1 MTYFDTRDILA
12 ITMCGAIWTVLNNT
26 LAPVVWRMTHLP
38 FTCDLLGFVSLTLVV
53 WWTRKFGAVLVTGL
67 LVAALTLIVRPDALH
82 MFGFV
87 IASLVFDIFT
97 RVVGYGNSLD
107 KAVPSII
114 SLVAFSTISAGVAGL
129 IIASFFL
136 EFPVALNVFAGLH
149 AVGGFIGG
157 TIGVVLVR
165 ALTARGVMPS
175 RL

>member
-1 MTYFDTRDILA
+1 MTYFSTRDILA

-38 FTCDLLGFVSLTLVV
+38 FTCDLLGFVSLTLAV
-53 WWTRKFGAVLVTGL
+53 WWTRKFGAALVTGL
-67 LVAALTLIVRPDALH
+67 LVAALTLVLRPDALH

-87 IASLVFDIFT
+87 IASLVFDILA
-97 RVVGYGNSLD
+97 RLVGYGNSLD
-107 KAVPSII
+107 RAVPSII
-114 SLVAFSTISAGVAGL
+114 SLISFSTISAGVAGL

-149 AVGGFIGG
+149 AIGGFIGG

-165 ALTARGVMPS
+165 ALAARGVIPN

>member
-1 MTYFDTRDILA
+1 MTYFNTRDILA
-12 ITMCGAIWTVLNNT
+12 VTMCGAIWTVLNNT
-26 LAPVVWRMTHLP
+26 LAPVVWQMTHLP

-53 WWTRKFGAVLVTGL
+53 WWTRRFGAALATGL

-97 RVVGYGNSLD
+97 RVIGYGNSLD
-107 KAVPSII
+107 KVVRSII
-114 SLVAFSTISAGVAGL
+114 SLISFSTISAGIAGL

-149 AVGGFIGG
+149 AIGGFIGG
-157 TIGVVLVR
+157 TIGVVLIR
-165 ALTARGVMPS
+165 ALTARGVIPN

>member
-1 MTYFDTRDILA
+1 
-12 ITMCGAIWTVLNNT
+12 
-26 LAPVVWRMTHLP
+26 
-38 FTCDLLGFVSLTLVV
+38 
-53 WWTRKFGAVLVTGL
+53 
-67 LVAALTLIVRPDALH
+67 